1 MLCSTSPLPFPGT
14 ITTRSLVMWIRN
26 FHWKS
31 WNVLHV
37 YIRCKEKKPFGQ
49 LIQAHKQRTYYLM
62 VSIGSECKIAAM
74 IKSKKKKK
82 NRLTCMDGNG
92 TFITQFLW
100 ISFSTQVRE
109 SRNVLGPGFHAG
121 DSKYWIPNT
130 LPVEFGF
137 RVSWA
142 IFRILNG
149 QDSGIWILLHSIN
162 SELNFNTYKT
172 DLLKRSFLQYTNAP
186 SSGSRMMTVP
196 KRHHIS
202 ALWKL
207 LASIS
212 FLISRRD
219 NRALSF
225 KLSS

>member
-1 MLCSTSPLPFPGT
+1 
-14 ITTRSLVMWIRN
+14 
-26 FHWKS
+26 
-31 WNVLHV
+31 
-37 YIRCKEKKPFGQ
+37 
-49 LIQAHKQRTYYLM
+49 M

-82 NRLTCMDGNG
+82 NRLTYMDGNG

-100 ISFSTQVRE
+100 ISFSTHVRE
-109 SRNVLGPGFHAG
+109 SRNVLDPGFHARE
-121 DSKYWIPNT
+121 SKYS
-130 LPVEFGF
+130 LSVEFGF
-137 RVSWA
+137 RISWA

-162 SELNFNTYKT
+162 SELNFNTYKK
-172 DLLKRSFLQYTNAP
+172 DLLKRSLLQYTNAP

-196 KRHHIS
+196 KWHHIS

-212 FLISRRD
+212 FLISLRD
-219 NRALSF
+219 NRALCF